1 MTTITLSSRTHGSE
15 TRGSETRGSE
25 TRGSET
31 HGSETRGSE
40 MYQIWNIDRLPP
52 INILDFIELLNT
64 EEETSVE
71 TTEDTDDTTDEQKL
85 LAIENYERHYN
96 MEPGTATIEAIKISS
111 AGIQGWFEDTKL

>member
-1 MTTITLSSRTHGSE
+1 MTTITLSSRTYGSE
-15 TRGSETRGSE
+15 TRGSETTAR
-25 TRGSET
+25 
-31 HGSETRGSE
+31 E

-52 INILDFIELLNT
+52 INILDRLPQ
-64 EEETSVE
+64 
-71 TTEDTDDTTDEQKL
+71 DTDDTTDEQKL

>member
-1 MTTITLSSRTHGSE
+1 MTTITLRSGTHGSRMHGSRIHDSITHGSE

-25 TRGSET
+25 
-31 HGSETRGSE
+31 
-40 MYQIWNIDRLPP
+40 MYQIWKID
-52 INILDFIELLNT
+52 LLNT

-71 TTEDTDDTTDEQKL
+71 TTEATDDTTDEQKL